1 MAYTDVD
8 NSTNYFRVKIYNGDG
23 TDDRN
28 ITWDESSNMQP
39 DMLWSKRRDSADN
52 YSIYDIVRGSGLE
65 LRTNTTDADL
75 SRTNNIQ
82 ALQTNGFQVGTDGQ
96 VNASG
101 GTYVSWGWLANN
113 TSGSSN
119 TNGSITST
127 VSANTTSGF
136 SIVSYTG
143 TGSDGAT
150 VGHGLGATPACIII
164 KNRTDSAAAFWC
176 VYHQKSFVSQSDP
189 GVLYLND
196 TGARS
201 ADTNVFGLSTVTI
214 DSDVFSLGNYNG
226 SNGSGDNMI
235 AYCFAEKQGFSK
247 MGVYT
252 GNGSTDGTFIYTGF
266 KPAFVLTKWS
276 TGSSSWYVYDNRRSD
291 NDEGNPQD
299 RYLRPNVANGEGSD
313 HPGYDFVSNGFKNR
327 NGDPDLNVSGRTYI
341 YMAFAENPFVTST
354 GIAGTAR

>member
-8 NSTNYFRVKIYNGDG
+8 KSNDYFNTVLYTGNGGTQTISGVGFEPDFTWIKVRSTTDSHSLQDQVRGANTILKSDSVNAEFVSGTVQISSWNSDGFALGSGDG
-23 TDDRN
+23 
-28 ITWDESSNMQP
+28 
-39 DMLWSKRRDSADN
+39 
-52 YSIYDIVRGSGLE
+52 
-65 LRTNTTDADL
+65 
-75 SRTNNIQ
+75 
-82 ALQTNGFQVGTDGQ
+82 QTNGSGQ
-96 VNASG
+96 
-101 GTYVSWGWLANN
+101 TYVAWNWLA
-113 TSGSSN
+113 SN
-119 TNGSITST
+119 TTASNTDGSITST
-127 VSANTTSGF
+127 VSVNTTSGF
-136 SIVSYTG
+136 SIVSFVG